1 MKYLAV
7 GLLLTISGL
16 AQQQPAP
23 GTQSQPPSNSTV
35 QNPAEA
41 NAQQARKI
49 VEQSI
54 QALGGQAFLTFT
66 DLDQQGRGY
75 GFSQNAP
82 QGVGVPYE
90 RKYRYPDKERYEF
103 LKKHDWIIIH
113 NGDKGYETTFRGTRA
128 EDPKDLAS
136 YQRRRLY
143 ALDYVLRDWTKA
155 PGTAFFYEG
164 TTLVGPKTVH
174 KISLINAQNQGV
186 TLYIDVKSFLPAKK
200 SYSWRDPES
209 KEMDEEAELY
219 DEYRVEQGI
228 SSPHVITREK
238 NGEMTSQRFVHT
250 VTYNARIPDSEF
262 SPPSIDYNKMKK

>member
-1 MKYLAV
+1 
-7 GLLLTISGL
+7 
-16 AQQQPAP
+16 
-23 GTQSQPPSNSTV
+23 
-35 QNPAEA
+35 
-41 NAQQARKI
+41 
-49 VEQSI
+49 
-54 QALGGQAFLTFT
+54 
-66 DLDQQGRGY
+66 
-75 GFSQNAP
+75 
-82 QGVGVPYE
+82 VGVPYE

-186 TLYIDVKSFLPAKK
+186 TLYIDVKSLLPAKK
-200 SYSWRDPES
+200 TYSWRDPES

-262 SPPSIDYNKMKK
+262 SPPSLDYNKMKK

>member
-1 MKYLAV
+1 
-7 GLLLTISGL
+7 
-16 AQQQPAP
+16 
-23 GTQSQPPSNSTV
+23 
-35 QNPAEA
+35 
-41 NAQQARKI
+41 
-49 VEQSI
+49 
-54 QALGGQAFLTFT
+54 
-66 DLDQQGRGY
+66 
-75 GFSQNAP
+75 
-82 QGVGVPYE
+82 
-90 RKYRYPDKERYEF
+90 
-103 LKKHDWIIIH
+103 
-113 NGDKGYETTFRGTRA
+113 
-128 EDPKDLAS
+128 
-136 YQRRRLY
+136 
-143 ALDYVLRDWTKA
+143 
-155 PGTAFFYEG
+155 
-164 TTLVGPKTVH
+164 VH